1 MKSRFYLLDDNEIE
15 WEGKPC
21 VRFWAIDEKGKRICI
36 LSNQI
41 MPYFYFLP
49 NEQKNLETI
58 RQRILLDKKRFP
70 KILTI
75 SIETKRLLGQQR
87 EVLKITCAES
97 DVRSGYLKELQR
109 LLGKGQGF
117 ENDLRLSARYITD
130 LMLTPCG
137 WNECEVD
144 RVKLD
149 GAAVYDAYMA
159 SEVPGSFADDTVPSL
174 RILAF
179 HTLTAG
185 EKGSAKPERDPIRA
199 IAAVTNSG
207 KSTTL
212 ISEEGRGDDSK
223 VLRDFVGFVNT
234 FDPDVIVGF
243 ESNKQDWPYL
253 IQRSKILKFRISVGR
268 DLSEP
273 HTSVYGHVSVTGRAN
288 LDLSDVAG
296 GIPEVKVKTL
306 ENVSKYLQLPSAGKF
321 TTIEEWDRYDLWTQ
335 AGERTGLLKNA
346 LMMAQ
351 ASLELAEATLNFPM
365 QLSAL
370 TGMPLDQVVA
380 AAVGFRVDSYLVRQ
394 AHRIGELVPARN
406 DQPYFTYRGAIV
418 LEPKTG
424 LHEDVA
430 VLDFASMY
438 PTLMQKYNLSPDAL
452 VKPGEYV
459 PEDSV
464 FVIPEVNHRFRKQP
478 DGFYRTVLSELI
490 HERSRIKA
498 KLEDGGSGATRSRVL
513 KERERALKVITNACY
528 GYAGW
533 AGARWYA
540 REVAESATALG
551 RETITQ
557 TIAKAESLGLTIIY
571 GDTDSLFVKNERSK
585 VKQLLNWA
593 KKELD
598 LEIRVEREYRR
609 ILFTEAMKRYAGL
622 LPDGTLDIVG
632 LEVVRGDWSEI
643 ARQVQE
649 HVLEKILQD
658 QSPEKAVETVR
669 ATIRKLKNGEI
680 PIADLTIRKTLTKPI
695 EKYAVRAPH
704 VEVARK
710 LMKEGWTLTV
720 GDKVAYVIVK
730 GPGNLFQKAKPYNQ
744 VKPEEVDK
752 DYYLENQ
759 VKPAAMRILE
769 LFGVNAK
776 QLDV

>member
-21 VRFWAIDEKGKRICI
+21 VRFWAVDEKGQRICI

-49 NEQKNLETI
+49 NEQKNLETT
-58 RQRILLDKKRFP
+58 RQRILEDKKWFP

-97 DVRSGYLKELQR
+97 DVPSRYLKELQK
-109 LLGKGQGF
+109 LLGKGEGF
-117 ENDLRLSARYITD
+117 ENDFRLSARYITD
-130 LMLTPCG
+130 LMLTTCG

-144 RVKLD
+144 KVKLD
-149 GAAVYDAYMA
+149 GAAAYDAYIA
-159 SEVPGSFADDTVPSL
+159 SEVPRSFADDTVPSL

-365 QLSAL
+365 QLSSL

-452 VKPGEYV
+452 VKPGEDV
-459 PEDSV
+459 PEGSV
-464 FVIPEVNHRFRKQP
+464 FVIPEVNHRFRKHP

-498 KLEDGGSGATRSRVL
+498 KLEDSGLGATRSRVL

-585 VKQLLNWA
+585 VKQLLNWV

-598 LEIRVEREYRR
+598 LEIRVEREYPR
-609 ILFTEAMKRYAGL
+609 ILFTDAMKRYAGL

-632 LEVVRGDWSEI
+632 LEVVRGDWPEI